1 MLSFHLTLYVLLG
14 GTVSGGLCLGGLV
27 GGPQGEVVAEELHDE
42 GGVLVRLLRQSVEL
56 GDGIVEGLLGDV
68 AGAVGAVEDLVV
80 EDGEVEGKAEA
91 DGVGGG
97 KVGGGNA
104 GGSLVGIEGSRS
116 GSLAGGTGLELG
128 EVTVVVTLHLVVED
142 LGLLGGGVGDKRL
155 LDDAEDVIA
164 DVDELGLDLGL
175 VVLDDGHLVGI
186 ALLLDGGDDAPGRTA
201 GADDVLV
208 GDGEEVALLDGELLG
223 LLGNLLH
230 VGNHLIEALGLLGE
244 LGLVH
249 QGIAIHLVIYLF
261 IYLFGEMRNIC
272 WCSRYRRFM
281 CTFVCE

>member
-1 MLSFHLTLYVLLG
+1 MRHGTADKQVASKLSRPRPEMGRYLLVG
-14 GTVSGGLCLGGLV
+14 LLIGLCLGGLV
-27 GGPQGEVVAEELHDE
+27 GGPQGEIVSKELHDE
-42 GGVLVRLLRQSVEL
+42 GRVLVRLLVEGVEL

-97 KVGGGNA
+97 KVSRGNTRS
-104 GGSLVGIEGSRS
+104 GLVGIEGGRS
-116 GSLAGGTGLELG
+116 GGLARLAGLELG
-128 EVTVVVTLHLVVED
+128 EVTVVIALHLVEED
-142 LGLLGGGVGDKRL
+142 LGFLGSGVGDEGL
-155 LDDAEDVIA
+155 LDDTEDVIA

-186 ALLLDGGDDAPGRTA
+186 SLLLDGGNDAPRGTA

-208 GDGEEVALLDGELLG
+208 GDGEEVALLNGEFLG

-230 VGNHLIEALGLLGE
+230 VGDHLVEALGLLGE

-261 IYLFGEMRNIC
+261 EEMKNLL
-272 WCSRYRRFM
+272 
-281 CTFVCE
+281 VQ

>member
-1 MLSFHLTLYVLLG
+1 MLHVLIPNKKQKQILLSFHLTLYVLLG
-14 GTVSGGLCLGGLV
+14 GTVSGRFCLGGLV
-27 GGPQGEVVAEELHDE
+27 GGPQGKVITKELHDE

-80 EDGEVEGKAEA
+80 KDGEVEGKAEA

-97 KVGGGNA
+97 KVSRGDAGGG
-104 GGSLVGIEGSRS
+104 LVGIEGGRS
-116 GSLAGGTGLELG
+116 GGLAGLAGLELG
-128 EVTVVVTLHLVVED
+128 QVTVVIALHLVEED
-142 LGLLGGGVGDKRL
+142 LGLLGGGVGDEGL

-186 ALLLDGGDDAPGRTA
+186 ALLLDGGNDAPGRTA

-208 GDGEEVALLDGELLG
+208 GDGEEVALLDGQLLG

-230 VGNHLIEALGLLGE
+230 VGDHLVEALGLLGE

-249 QGIAIHLVIYLF
+249 QGIAVHLVIYL
-261 IYLFGEMRNIC
+261 EK
-272 WCSRYRRFM
+272 
-281 CTFVCE
+281 